1 MYTVSLSRRF
11 ERSFRKLQRSGRLK
25 SAVSTDFKRVVTSLQ
40 KGEKLSAVYK
50 DHALTG
56 DMLGYRE
63 CHISSDLLLV
73 YERRD
78 EVLVL
83 LLIDIGSHSQIFG

>member
-1 MYTVSLSRRF
+1 MYGVVRTRRF
-11 ERSFRKLQRSGRLK
+11 ERSFRKLKKSGLLKASLRREIDAVIIRL
-25 SAVSTDFKRVVTSLQ
+25 AEGTTLSTTYQDHQLT
-40 KGEKLSAVYK
+40 GGLSA
-50 DHALTG
+50 
-56 DMLGYRE
+56 YRE
-63 CHISSDLLLV
+63 CHIKGDLLLV

>member
-1 MYTVSLSRRF
+1 MT
-11 ERSFRKLQRSGRLK
+11 
-25 SAVSTDFKRVVTSLQ
+25 SAVSIDFKLIVTSLQ

-63 CHISSDLLLV
+63 CHIKGDLLLV

-78 EVLVL
+78 NMLVL

>member
-1 MYTVSLSRRF
+1 
-11 ERSFRKLQRSGRLK
+11 LQRSGRLK
-25 SAVSTDFKRVVTSLQ
+25 SAVSIDFKRIVTSLQ
-40 KGEKLSAVYK
+40 KGEKLPAVYK

-56 DMLGYRE
+56 DMLGYQE
-63 CHISSDLLLV
+63 CHIKGDLLLV

>member
-1 MYTVSLSRRF
+1 M
-11 ERSFRKLQRSGRLK
+11 QRSGRLK
-25 SAVSTDFKRVVTSLQ
+25 SAVSIDFKRIVTSLQ
-40 KGEKLSAVYK
+40 KGEKLPAVYK

-56 DMLGYRE
+56 DMLGYQE
-63 CHISSDLLLV
+63 CHIKGDLLLV

>member
-1 MYTVSLSRRF
+1 M
-11 ERSFRKLQRSGRLK
+11 K
-25 SAVSTDFKRVVTSLQ
+25 SAVSIDFKRIVTSLQ
-40 KGEKLSAVYK
+40 KGEKLPAVYK

-56 DMLGYRE
+56 DMLGYQE
-63 CHISSDLLLV
+63 CHIKGDLLLV

>member
-1 MYTVSLSRRF
+1 
-11 ERSFRKLQRSGRLK
+11 LK
-25 SAVSTDFKRVVTSLQ
+25 SAVSIDFKRIVTSLQ
-40 KGEKLSAVYK
+40 KGEKLPAVYK

-56 DMLGYRE
+56 DMLGYQE
-63 CHISSDLLLV
+63 CHIKGDLLLV